1 MTLCLGTSS
10 LTGLIDGGYAQAFL
24 SVLMNQPS
32 YIFQIIYVYILIY
45 KFIIHIF
52 AYTFVV
58 KH

>member
-10 LTGLIDGGYAQAFL
+10 LTGLIDGGYAQTFFIGPHE
-24 SVLMNQPS
+24 SPS